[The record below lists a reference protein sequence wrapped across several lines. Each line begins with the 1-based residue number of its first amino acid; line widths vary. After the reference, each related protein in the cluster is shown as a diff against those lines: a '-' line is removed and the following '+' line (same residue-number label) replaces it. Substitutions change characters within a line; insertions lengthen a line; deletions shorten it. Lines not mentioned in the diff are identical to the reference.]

1 MNEKAKPSCKKSLE
15 FRKSI
20 MIKLF
25 RGGRASRSNGI
36 VSTLIV
42 TGYEHRFGNLSTYVL
57 TPQPHRTDRDPSKG
71 DEGRTTKNTK
81 EAQLKTTMNQQQ
93 SNTQPTAFVYVYDP
107 TQTTTLLCFHHGIKF
122 HSSSVVSGSAS
133 RV

>member
-81 EAQLKTTMNQQQ
+81 EAQLKTMNQQQ